1 MVEKITQA
9 NTDST
14 IDDKNL
20 SEIDENQTADGQAR
34 AIGRYLANTLYQLRL
49 QHGLTLNEV
58 SSRVGISSGMLSRIE
73 NGLSAPSIETLEQ
86 LANALGISISKIF
99 HGYDLP
105 ISAAQFVKKDTG
117 MEVVRRGTRSG
128 HTYQLL
134 AYNQG
139 PQKTFEPFL
148 ITLEDPGEEFS
159 PFEHTGT
166 EFIYMLEGS
175 VEYRVGAE
183 TFVLEPGDSLT
194 FRGEVPHRPE
204 RHIKSPIRFLAI
216 IHYDMPKAEED

>member
-1 MVEKITQA
+1 MTEK
-9 NTDST
+9 ST
-14 IDDKNL
+14 KVRLDKAIDDNHL
-20 SEIDENQTADGQAR
+20 SDFDENQTSDSQGR
-34 AIGRYLANTLYQLRL
+34 PIGRYLATTLSQLRL
-49 QHGLTLNEV
+49 QHGLTLGEV
-58 SSRVGISSGMLSRIE
+58 SSRVGISRSMLSRIE
-73 NGLSAPSIETLEQ
+73 NGLSAPSIDTLEQ
-86 LANALGISISKIF
+86 ISNALGISLSKIF
-99 HGYDLP
+99 QGYDLP
-105 ISAAQFVKKDTG
+105 LSAAQFVKKNTG

-148 ITLEDPGEEFS
+148 IALEDPGEEFS
-159 PFEHTGT
+159 PFEHAGT

-183 TFVLEPGDSLT
+183 TFILEPGDSLT

-204 RHIKSPIRFLAI
+204 RHIKSPIRFLAT
-216 IHYDMPKAEED
+216 IHYDVPTKGEN

>member
-1 MVEKITQA
+1 MVEKNTQT

-20 SEIDENQTADGQAR
+20 SEIDENQASDGQAIP
-34 AIGRYLANTLYQLRL
+34 IGRYLASTLYKLRI
-49 QHGLTLNEV
+49 QHGLTLGEV

-73 NGLSAPSIETLEQ
+73 NGLSATSIETLEL
-86 LANALGISISKIF
+86 LANALGISLSKIF
-99 HGYDLP
+99 QGYDLP

-159 PFEHTGT
+159 PFEHAGT

-183 TFVLEPGDSLT
+183 TFILEPGDSLT

-204 RHIKSPIRFLAI
+204 RHIKSPIRFLAT
-216 IHYDMPKAEED
+216 IHYDMPKAEDD

>member
-1 MVEKITQA
+1 MAKKNIQA
-9 NTDST
+9 SMESVIN
-14 IDDKNL
+14 DKNPPEL
-20 SEIDENQTADGQAR
+20 DESQPSDGQPR
-34 AIGRYLANTLYQLRL
+34 KIGRYLANTLYQLRL
-49 QHGLTLNEV
+49 QHGLTLGEV
-58 SSRVGISSGMLSRIE
+58 SSLVGISTSMLSRIE
-73 NGLSAPSIETLEQ
+73 NGITAPSIETLEQ
-86 LANALGISISKIF
+86 IANGLGISISKIF
-99 HGYDLP
+99 QGYDLP
-105 ISAAQFVKKDTG
+105 ISAAQFVKKNTG

-148 ITLEDPGEEFS
+148 ITLDDPGEEFS

-183 TFVLEPGDSLT
+183 TFILEPGDSLT

-204 RHIKSPIRFLAI
+204 RHIKAPIRFLAT
-216 IHYDMPKAEED
+216 IHYDIPKTEED